1 MEKICDIAEAIM
13 SITDNDVAETQEMID
28 GQRRYNNPLRM
39 ATTARQR
46 MLAEHN
52 QKVLDGIVALRKVI
66 EEGEKIP
73 NIGVEQHMK
82 ARDLK
87 SGDCF
92 IWHGVEVCSVADYGD
107 NEDALVFV
115 TRPDVYEHDC
125 SFYYTDSGF
134 ECIMPD
140 EELEFTR
147 RIECRSQNVD

>member
-13 SITDNDVAETQEMID
+13 STTDNDIKETQEMID

-73 NIGVEQHMK
+73 NI
-82 ARDLK
+82 
-87 SGDCF
+87 
-92 IWHGVEVCSVADYGD
+92 
-107 NEDALVFV
+107 
-115 TRPDVYEHDC
+115 
-125 SFYYTDSGF
+125 
-134 ECIMPD
+134 
-140 EELEFTR
+140 
-147 RIECRSQNVD
+147 